1 MVSLKVENKDM
12 DIYITN
18 KYIWINIYII
28 YNKWNMDKYIT
39 NKCQQRENRTVA
51 LLIECKTE
59 FKELMTKEGF

>member
-1 MVSLKVENKDM
+1 M
-12 DIYITN
+12 D
-18 KYIWINIYII
+18 KYIYII